1 MPGPKADDDDGM
13 SREEMK
19 EEKKKHAAAKKHL
32 AEAVKAF
39 KKTGKT
45 DDDKRELEEVV
56 TKYIRILT
64 AEETKVA
71 RKLSDTYKRGGRHTR
86 STRDLGSRR
95 RRSRRGTMRR

>member
-1 MPGPKADDDDGM
+1 MPKASDDDGELT
-13 SREEMK
+13 REERKEEMK
-19 EEKKKHAAAKKHL
+19 KHTAAKKHL

-39 KKTGKT
+39 KKSGKT

-64 AEETKVA
+64 HEETKVA
-71 RKLSDTYKRGGRHTR
+71 RKLSDTYNRGGRRT
-86 STRDLGSRR
+86 RR

>member
-1 MPGPKADDDDGM
+1 
-13 SREEMK
+13 MK

-39 KKTGKT
+39 RASGKT

-64 AEETKVA
+64 HEETKVA
-71 RKLSDTYKRGGRHTR
+71 RKLSDTYNRGGRRT
-86 STRDLGSRR
+86 RR

>member
-1 MPGPKADDDDGM
+1 MPNDDGELT
-13 SREEMK
+13 REEKK
-19 EEKKKHAAAKKHL
+19 EEKKKHTAAKKHL

-45 DDDKRELEEVV
+45 DDDKRALEEVV

-64 AEETKVA
+64 APETSVA
-71 RKLSDTYKRGGRHTR
+71 RKLSDTYKRGGRRT
-86 STRDLGSRR
+86 R

>member
-1 MPGPKADDDDGM
+1 MPKASDDDGELT
-13 SREEMK
+13 REEKK
-19 EEKKKHAAAKKHL
+19 EEKKKHTAAKKHL

-39 KKTGKT
+39 KKSGKT

-64 AEETKVA
+64 HEETKVA
-71 RKLSDTYKRGGRHTR
+71 RKLSDTYNRGGRRT
-86 STRDLGSRR
+86 RR